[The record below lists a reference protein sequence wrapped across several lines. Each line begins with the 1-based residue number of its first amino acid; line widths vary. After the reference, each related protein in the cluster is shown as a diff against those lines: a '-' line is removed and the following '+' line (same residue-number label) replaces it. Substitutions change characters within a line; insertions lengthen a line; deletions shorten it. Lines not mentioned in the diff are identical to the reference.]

1 MLLDNLPNTNRKR
14 SPHNVNVRER
24 FNHNNKLANNC
35 NVSITQKLSNQKLFC
50 PQAKV
55 QNLFCIPQSPWLMR
69 YVNILLKVKL
79 QTCYLTTFAK
89 NISYLNMRVMP
100 QARIFHFPP
109 HTFHCFWWLTLFAL
123 PNNGHTVLLLKMFN
137 VNVKRLF
144 IGEKSTL
151 HFQAAYESWQHL
163 VQIMSVWFKSRC
175 RRIGIFLE
183 CCLLTLTQS
192 ESLFFFAQCNVKV
205 NHGAGF
211 FAPSHIW
218 L

>member
-1 MLLDNLPNTNRKR
+1 MSMSENGSTTTTNWRIIAMFPLPKSHPTKSFFVLRQKFKICFVF
-14 SPHNVNVRER
+14 HN
-24 FNHNNKLANNC
+24 HH
-35 NVSITQKLSNQKLFC
+35 
-50 PQAKV
+50 
-55 QNLFCIPQSPWLMR
+55 WLMR

-144 IGEKSTL
+144 IGEKSTFTFSGGIREL
-151 HFQAAYESWQHL
+151 AALSANYVRVIQKPLSSDWAFSWVL
-163 VQIMSVWFKSRC
+163 PFNTNSKR
-175 RRIGIFLE
+175 
-183 CCLLTLTQS
+183 
-192 ESLFFFAQCNVKV
+192 ESLLFRPMQCQ
-205 NHGAGF
+205 G
-211 FAPSHIW
+211 
-218 L
+218 

>member
-1 MLLDNLPNTNRKR
+1 MFPLPKSHPTKSFFVLRQKFKICFVF
-14 SPHNVNVRER
+14 HN
-24 FNHNNKLANNC
+24 HH
-35 NVSITQKLSNQKLFC
+35 
-50 PQAKV
+50 
-55 QNLFCIPQSPWLMR
+55 WLMR
-69 YVNILLKVKL
+69 YVNILLTKSEVANMLFDHFCK
-79 QTCYLTTFAK
+79 K
-89 NISYLNMRVMP
+89 NSYLNMRVMP

-123 PNNGHTVLLLKMFN
+123 PNNGHTVLLLKVF
-137 VNVKRLF
+137 NVKRLF

-175 RRIGIFLE
+175 RRIGLFLE

-205 NHGAGF
+205 NHGAF
-211 FAPSHIW
+211 FCNFPPPITSHF
-218 L
+218 